1 MYYYSAML
9 RRSVFLLFALS
20 LSGGLFAQFGKKPV
34 DLQDYQYHHE
44 ASGGLRL
51 QSNGVTLFA
60 EYGWIKDLKT
70 TRLLQLEYT
79 YDIDYRMK
87 KDKSQVQDGQDY
99 FYGLQN
105 HFHIIRLTY
114 GVKRTIADKADH
126 NGVRL
131 SFVGF
136 GGIAL
141 GLLKPY
147 YLNIQQNDTNLTA
160 VPTRYTAAT
169 ASQFLDQTHILGA
182 APLHYG
188 LNEIQP
194 VPGLTGKVA
203 LDFDWGIKDE
213 FVKALDAGM
222 TLDLYYKRLP
232 IYANNYNR
240 FYQFGVYLSFQFG
253 KRW

>member
-1 MYYYSAML
+1 ML
-9 RRSVFLLFALS
+9 RRIIFILIALACS
-20 LSGGLFAQFGKKPV
+20 PGLFAQFGKKPT

-51 QSNGVTLFA
+51 QSNGVSLFA
-60 EYGWIKDLKT
+60 EYGWIRDLKV
-70 TRLLQLEYT
+70 TRLLQIEYT

-87 KDKSQVQDGQDY
+87 KDKSVEQDGQDY

-105 HFHIIRLTY
+105 HFHVIRVTY

-131 SFVGF
+131 SFIGF

-147 YLNIQQNDTNLTA
+147 YLLVQQNDTSTNTI
-160 VPTRYTAAT
+160 PIRYTSAT
-169 ASQFLDQTHILGA
+169 ASQFLNQAYIVGA
-182 APLHYG
+182 APLRYG

-194 VPGLTGKVA
+194 VPGLTGKVG

-213 FVKALDAGM
+213 FVKALEAGVV
-222 TLDLYYKRLP
+222 LDIYYKRLP
-232 IYANNYNR
+232 IYANNFNR

>member
-1 MYYYSAML
+1 ML
-9 RRSVFLLFALS
+9 RRISLLFFALS
-20 LSGGLFAQFGKKPV
+20 ITSGLFAQFGKKPM

-44 ASGGLRL
+44 ASGGFRL
-51 QSNGVTLFA
+51 QSNGITLFA

-87 KDKSQVQDGQDY
+87 KDKSPIQNGRDY

-105 HFHIIRLTY
+105 HFHIIRVTY
-114 GVKRTIADKADH
+114 GVKRTLAEKADH

-147 YLNIQQNDTNLTA
+147 YLNIQQSDTNLNA
-160 VPTRYTAAT
+160 VPTRYSSAT
-169 ASQFLDQTHILGA
+169 ASQFLNQSAILEA
-182 APLHYG
+182 APIRYG
-188 LNEIQP
+188 LNQIQP
-194 VPGLTGKVA
+194 VPGLTAKVA

-213 FVKALDAGM
+213 FVKSLEAGM
-222 TLDLYYKRLP
+222 VLDVYYKRLP
-232 IYANNYNR
+232 IYANSYNR

>member
-1 MYYYSAML
+1 ML
-9 RRSVFLLFALS
+9 RRLTFLLFGL
-20 LSGGLFAQFGKKPV
+20 GITTGLFAQFGKKPI
-34 DLQDYQYHHE
+34 DMQDYQYHHE

-60 EYGWIKDLKT
+60 EYGWIRDLKV
-70 TRLLQLEYT
+70 TRLLQIEYT

-99 FYGLQN
+99 FYGLEN
-105 HFHIIRLTY
+105 HFHVIRVTY

-131 SFVGF
+131 SFIGF

-147 YLNIQQNDTNLTA
+147 YVMVQENDSSTNA
-160 VPTRYTAAT
+160 IPVRYTSAT
-169 ASQFLDQTHILGA
+169 ASQFLNQASILEA

-188 LNEIQP
+188 LNQIQP
-194 VPGLTGKVA
+194 VPGITGKIG

-213 FVKALDAGM
+213 FVKSLEAGVVLDI
-222 TLDLYYKRLP
+222 YYKRLP
-232 IYANNYNR
+232 IYANAYNR

>member
-1 MYYYSAML
+1 MRPL
-9 RRSVFLLFALS
+9 RITFLLVALS
-20 LSGGLFAQFGKKPV
+20 SSSILFAQFGKKPV
-34 DLQDYQYHHE
+34 DLQDYQYHQE
-44 ASGGLRL
+44 SSGGLRV

-60 EYGWIKDLKT
+60 EYGWIKDLHT

-87 KDKSQVQDGQDY
+87 KDKSQIQDGRDY

-105 HFHIIRLTY
+105 HFHIIRITY
-114 GVKRTIADKADH
+114 GVKRTLAEKADH

-131 SFVGF
+131 CFTGF
-136 GGIAL
+136 GGLAL

-147 YLNIQQNDTNLTA
+147 YLNILQNDSTGNA

-169 ASQFLDQTHILGA
+169 ASEFLNQSNILEA
-182 APLHYG
+182 APIHYG

-194 VPGLTGKVA
+194 VAGLTGKIG
-203 LDFDWGIKDE
+203 LDFDWGVKDE
-213 FVKALDAGM
+213 FVKALQVGM
-222 TLDLYYKRLP
+222 VLDIYYKRLP
-232 IYANNYNR
+232 IYANSYNR
-240 FYQFGVYLSFQFG
+240 FYQYGVYFSFQFG

>member
-1 MYYYSAML
+1 MML
-9 RRSVFLLFALS
+9 RRYSILLFALGIT
-20 LSGGLFAQFGKKPV
+20 SGVFAQFGKKPV
-34 DLQDYQYHHE
+34 DMQDYQYHHE

-51 QSNGVTLFA
+51 QSNGVTLFG

-70 TRLLQLEYT
+70 TRLLQVEYT

-87 KDKSQVQDGQDY
+87 KDKSQIQDGRDY

-105 HFHIIRLTY
+105 HFHVIRVSY
-114 GVKRTIADKADH
+114 GIKRTIAEKADH

-131 SFVGF
+131 TFVGF

-147 YLNIQQNDTNLTA
+147 YLNIQQSDSSLNA
-160 VPTRYTAAT
+160 VPTRYSSAT
-169 ASQFLDQTHILGA
+169 ASQFLDQNHILEA
-182 APLHYG
+182 APIRYG
-188 LNEIQP
+188 LNQIQP
-194 VPGLTGKVA
+194 VPGLTAKVA

-213 FVKALDAGM
+213 FVKALEAGAVI
-222 TLDLYYKRLP
+222 DIYYKRLP